1 MLAGIACGG
10 APDLHYAVEGHNRR
24 NKVVLMQSDIVAQG
38 LELMVYGMG
47 SVVVFLAL
55 LVVCMTLMSTT
66 ITRFFPEPQ
75 VVRQTSRKPTPAAQD
90 EELVAVISAAVHQ
103 HRRR

>member
-1 MLAGIACGG
+1 MA
-10 APDLHYAVEGHNRR
+10 
-24 NKVVLMQSDIVAQG
+24 MQGDIVAQG

-55 LVVCMTLMSTT
+55 LVVCTTVMSTT
-66 ITRFFPEPQ
+66 VKRFFPEPQ
-75 VVRQTSRKPTPAAQD
+75 PVRRVSRKAKAVEQD

-103 HRRR
+103 HRTR

>member
-1 MLAGIACGG
+1 MA
-10 APDLHYAVEGHNRR
+10 
-24 NKVVLMQSDIVAQG
+24 MQGDIVAQG

-55 LVVCMTLMSTT
+55 LVVCTTVMSATV
-66 ITRFFPEPQ
+66 TRFFPEPQ
-75 VVRQTSRKPTPAAQD
+75 PVRRTSRKPMPAAQD
-90 EELVAVISAAVHQ
+90 EELIAVISAAVHQ